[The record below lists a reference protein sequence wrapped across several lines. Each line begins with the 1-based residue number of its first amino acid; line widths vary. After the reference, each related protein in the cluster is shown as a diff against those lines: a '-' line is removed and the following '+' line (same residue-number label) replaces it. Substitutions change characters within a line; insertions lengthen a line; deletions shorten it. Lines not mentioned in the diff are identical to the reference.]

1 MTGLSAGAAALLDS
15 LPAIDLA
22 TLEADAALA
31 VRTDRKHVLGWAE
44 VERLLHAL
52 APTHA
57 ALEIGGR
64 RAFAYD
70 TTYFDTQDLHC
81 FRAHVQGRRR
91 RFKCRTRLYA
101 DSDVCAL
108 EVKLRGEGEQ
118 TVKLR
123 RPLAARRHGCLD
135 ADGHAFLRTCLDDVP
150 ALEPALRGRHTRVTL
165 VGDEERCTLDFDLA
179 YAGGGALAPGLV
191 IVETK
196 SALGRGVTDRALLQL
211 GSRSVPCSKYCLGIA
226 LQHRAAAPI
235 ELRRLVRT
243 CSAI

>member
-1 MTGLSAGAAALLDS
+1 VSGLTRDAAAVLAG
-15 LPAIDLA
+15 LPAVDLA

-31 VRTDRKHVLGWAE
+31 VRTDRKHLLAWDDVI
-44 VERLLHAL
+44 RLLAAL
-52 APTHA
+52 TPTHA

-70 TTYFDTQDLHC
+70 TTYFDTEDLHC

-108 EVKLRGEGEQ
+108 EVKLRGDGEQ

-123 RPLAARRHGCLD
+123 RPMAARRHGSLD
-135 ADGHAFLRTCLDDVP
+135 ADGRAFLGTCLEEVP
-150 ALEPALRGRHTRVTL
+150 PLAPTLRGRHTRVTL
-165 VGDEERCTLDFDLA
+165 VGDGERCTLDFDLA

-191 IVETK
+191 IAETK
-196 SALGRGVTDRALLQL
+196 SALGRGSADRALLAL
-211 GSRSVPCSKYCLGIA
+211 GSRPVSCSKYCLGIA
-226 LQHRAAAPI
+226 LQRRGAAPL
-235 ELRRLVRT
+235 ELRPLVRM
-243 CSAI
+243 CSAA